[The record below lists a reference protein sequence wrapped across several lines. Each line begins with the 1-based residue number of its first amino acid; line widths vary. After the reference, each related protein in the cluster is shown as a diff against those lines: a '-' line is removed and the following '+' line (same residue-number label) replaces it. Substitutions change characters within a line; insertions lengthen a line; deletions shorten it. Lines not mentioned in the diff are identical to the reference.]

1 MNPSLLR
8 IQREDLT
15 SVRSRLRQSVH
26 DSRLADDL
34 RFRGQD
40 DEKMVRISMRPG
52 GRPAVTVAPSM
63 IPETE
68 QRDRL
73 ETAVADAI
81 VDLLTVGV
89 DLHEPVGDMLQAF
102 DREATQILGGARDQL
117 DARLDKVSDYV
128 ETVKERAR
136 HAQKQSRP

>member
-15 SVRSRLRQSVH
+15 SVRWRLRQSVH

-40 DEKMVRISMRPG
+40 DEKMVRISMTPG